1 MNEPIPEDAK
11 AFFEL
16 ANRFVEQANDL
27 AEEHGRARVAAAILW
42 AASRYGAFAWAMSG
56 APGKQS
62 TEDAL
67 AFEEDNIVK
76 CLKHAGEK
84 LGFSSVQVRK
94 PNDAKTEK

>member
-1 MNEPIPEDAK
+1 MSQQIPEDAQ
-11 AFFEL
+11 AYFEL

-62 TEDAL
+62 SEDAL
-67 AFEEDNIVK
+67 DLFGTQYRKMMEDN
-76 CLKHAGEK
+76 LERMLAESRTG
-84 LGFSSVQVRK
+84 GG
-94 PNDAKTEK
+94 

>member
-67 AFEEDNIVK
+67 DLFGAQYRKMMDDNLQRMLADFK
-76 CLKHAGEK
+76 PPAG
-84 LGFSSVQVRK
+84 
-94 PNDAKTEK
+94 